1 MTAEYTQDNLLPLS
15 GIQHFL
21 FCRRQWAL
29 IHVEQQW
36 KENALTAE
44 GRIMHKRVDDP
55 FFTET
60 RNGVVTARSV
70 PVASYRLGLSGI
82 CDVVEFHPSSP
93 AHLRLALSGAPAETK
108 REEGE
113 VKLPNREGLY
123 LPAPIEYKRGKEKHD
138 HSDET
143 QLCAQAMCLEEM
155 LSTSIPKGYLY
166 YGEARHRVEI
176 EFTSELRTLVQDMSA
191 EMHNY
196 FSRGYTPKVRTHK
209 GCRSCSLADVCL
221 PVLQG
226 KVIAASRYIK
236 QQIEQ
241 E

>member
-1 MTAEYTQDNLLPLS
+1 MKPEYTPDELLPLS

-29 IHVEQQW
+29 IHIEQQW

-60 RNGVVTARSV
+60 RNGVITARSV
-70 PVASYRLGLSGI
+70 PVASYRLGLSGV
-82 CDVVEFHPSSP
+82 CDVVEFSPSP
-93 AHLRLALSGAPAETK
+93 SGRGA
-108 REEGE
+108 RGEG
-113 VKLPNREGLY
+113 VKLPGRDGLY
-123 LPAPIEYKRGKEKHD
+123 LAAPVEYKRGKEKHD

-143 QLCAQAMCLEEM
+143 QLCAQALCLEEM
-155 LSTSIPKGYLY
+155 LSTSIPRGFLY
-166 YGEARHRVEI
+166 YGETRHRVEI
-176 EFTSELRTLVQDMSA
+176 ELTAELRTLVQDMA
-191 EMHNY
+191 DEMHNY
-196 FSRGYTPKVRTHK
+196 FSRGYTPKVKTSK
-209 GCRSCSLADVCL
+209 ACRSCSLADICL

-226 KVIAASRYIK
+226 KVIAASKYIK
-236 QQIEQ
+236 QQVES

>member
-1 MTAEYTQDNLLPLS
+1 MTEYTQDDLLPLS

-29 IHVEQQW
+29 IHIEQQW
-36 KENALTAE
+36 MENALTAE

-82 CDVVEFHPSSP
+82 CDVVEFTSS
-93 AHLRLALSGAPAETK
+93 SDG
-108 REEGE
+108 
-113 VKLPNREGLY
+113 VKLPNRDGFY
-123 LPAPIEYKRGKEKHD
+123 LPSPIEYKRGKEKHD
-138 HSDET
+138 RSDET

-155 LSTSIPKGYLY
+155 LSTSIQRGYLY
-166 YGEARHRVEI
+166 YGQTRHRAEV
-176 EFTSELRTLVQDMSA
+176 EFTPELRTLVQDMSA

-196 FSRGYTPKVRTHK
+196 FSRGYTPKVKTHK

-221 PVLQG
+221 PVLQE
-226 KVIAASRYIK
+226 KVMVASKYIRH
-236 QQIEQ
+236 QIENG
-241 E
+241 

>member
-1 MTAEYTQDNLLPLS
+1 MTTEYTQDDLLPLS

-29 IHVEQQW
+29 IHIEQQW

-44 GRIMHKRVDDP
+44 GRIMHRRADDP

-82 CDVVEFHPSSP
+82 CDVVEFTASS
-93 AHLRLALSGAPAETK
+93 
-108 REEGE
+108 EG
-113 VKLPNREGLY
+113 VKLSNRDGLFS
-123 LPAPIEYKRGKEKHD
+123 PAPIEYKRGKEKLD

-155 LSTSIPKGYLY
+155 LSTEIRRGFLY
-166 YGEARHRVEI
+166 YGQTRHRVEV
-176 EFTSELRTLVQDMSA
+176 EFSAELRKLVKEMAD

-196 FSRGYTPKVRTHK
+196 FSRGYTPRVKPFK

-226 KVIAASRYIK
+226 KTVAASKYIR
-236 QQIEQ
+236 QQIEDA
-241 E
+241 

>member
-1 MTAEYTQDNLLPLS
+1 MKSDYTPDDLLPLS

-44 GRIMHKRVDDP
+44 GRIMHKRADDP

-60 RNGVVTARSV
+60 RNGVITARSV
-70 PVASYRLGLSGI
+70 PIASYRLGLSGI
-82 CDVVEFHPSSP
+82 CDVVEFTTSP
-93 AHLRLALSGAPAETK
+93 
-108 REEGE
+108 EG

-123 LPAPIEYKRGKEKHD
+123 LAAPVEYKRGKPKRD
-138 HSDET
+138 PIDEA

-155 LSTSIPKGYLY
+155 LALTIPRGYLY
-166 YGEARHRVEI
+166 YGETRHREEI
-176 EFTSELRTLVQDMSA
+176 ELTAELRTLVREMSD

-196 FSRGYTPKVRTHK
+196 FSRGYTPKVKTSK
-209 GCRSCSLADVCL
+209 ACRSCSLADICL
-221 PVLQG
+221 LKLQE
-226 KVIAASRYIK
+226 KSMPASKYIK
-236 QQIEQ
+236 QQVENA
-241 E
+241 

>member
-1 MTAEYTQDNLLPLS
+1 MTSEYTQDDLLPLS

-29 IHVEQQW
+29 IHIEQQW

-44 GRIMHKRVDDP
+44 GRIMHKRADDP

-60 RNGVVTARSV
+60 RNGVITARSV
-70 PVASYRLGLSGI
+70 PVASYRLGLSGV
-82 CDVVEFHPSSP
+82 CDVVEFLPSP
-93 AHLRLALSGAPAETK
+93 PGRGMP
-108 REEGE
+108 EGQGE
-113 VKLPNREGLY
+113 GGVQLPNREGFY
-123 LPAPIEYKRGKEKHD
+123 LPAPVEYKRGKEKRD

-155 LSTSIPKGYLY
+155 LSTRISRGYLF
-166 YGEARHRVEI
+166 YGETRHRVEI

-196 FSRGYTPKVRTHK
+196 FSRGYTPKVKTHK
-209 GCRSCSLADVCL
+209 GCRSCSLADICL
-221 PVLQG
+221 PVLNE

-236 QQIEQ
+236 QNIEDS
-241 E
+241 

>member
-1 MTAEYTQDNLLPLS
+1 MTDYTPDDLLPLS

-29 IHVEQQW
+29 IHIEQQW

-60 RNGVVTARSV
+60 RNGVITARSV

-82 CDVVEFHPSSP
+82 CDVVEFAASP
-93 AHLRLALSGAPAETK
+93 
-108 REEGE
+108 EG

-123 LPAPIEYKRGKEKHD
+123 LPTPIEYKRGKEKHD

-143 QLCAQAMCLEEM
+143 QLCAQALCLEEM
-155 LSTSIPKGYLY
+155 LSTEITRGYFY
-166 YGEARHRVEI
+166 YGETRHRVEI
-176 EFTSELRTLVQDMSA
+176 PFTAELRALVKDMSD

-196 FSRGYTPKVRTHK
+196 FSRGYTPKVKTSK
-209 GCRSCSLADVCL
+209 ACRSCSLADICL
-221 PVLQG
+221 PVLQE
-226 KVIAASRYIK
+226 KVIAASKYIRM
-236 QQIEQ
+236 QIENG
-241 E
+241 